1 MTRPGAPPTEPLL
14 QARGLGRHYR
24 RVAALRDVD
33 LDLRAGEAVA
43 LLGPNGAGKT
53 TLLSILAGVGR
64 RDAGTLTW
72 SDGTTKRVGWVPQ
85 RPAVYPRLRTRE
97 NLELFAALEGAR
109 DPAARARDLIVRAG
123 LEPYAERQAAALST
137 GTLQRL
143 NLAIALAGDPAV
155 LLLDEPSATLSPD
168 QRRRLWEWLDELRAP
183 ATFAVLF
190 STQSM
195 DEARRHADRL
205 LVLVDGR
212 TAFQGTPAEMIA
224 AHGRAE
230 DAEGDDPDR
239 AFMRL
244 IAGAAEES
252 AP

>member
-1 MTRPGAPPTEPLL
+1 MTKKAPLL
-14 QARGLGRHYR
+14 RARGLGRHYR
-24 RVAALRDVD
+24 RVAALSGVD
-33 LDLRAGEAVA
+33 LDLHAGEAVA

-64 RDAGTLTW
+64 RDSGTLTW
-72 SDGTTKRVGWVPQ
+72 SAGTTRRVGWVPQ

-97 NLELFAALEGAR
+97 NLELFSALEGAP
-109 DPAARARDLIVRAG
+109 DPAARARDLMARAG

-143 NLAIALAGDPAV
+143 NLAITLAGEPAV
-155 LLLDEPSATLSPD
+155 LLLDEPTATLSPD
-168 QRRRLWEWLDELRAP
+168 QRRRLWQWLDELRAP
-183 ATFAVLF
+183 ATSAVLF

-195 DEARRHADRL
+195 DEARRHSDRM
-205 LVLVDGR
+205 LVLVDGS

-224 AHGRAE
+224 RYGRAE
-230 DAEGDDPDR
+230 EGEGDDPDR

-244 IAGAAEES
+244 LAEATEEGA
-252 AP
+252 P